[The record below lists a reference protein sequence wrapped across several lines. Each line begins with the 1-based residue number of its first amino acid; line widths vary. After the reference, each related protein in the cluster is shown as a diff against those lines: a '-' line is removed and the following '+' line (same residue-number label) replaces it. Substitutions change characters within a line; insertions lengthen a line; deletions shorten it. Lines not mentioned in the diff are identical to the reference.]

1 MPLVSP
7 CVFIYDMF
15 NAFLLQLVKQPN
27 FLPDSATTG
36 PGFELERLSILGP
49 FFALSVFAEDN
60 VSLFQIIIGFLL

>member
-1 MPLVSP
+1 MCAEPGLEFVNS
-7 CVFIYDMF
+7 CFFIYDMF
-15 NAFLLQLVKQPN
+15 NVFLLQLVKQPN

-60 VSLFQIIIGFLL
+60 VS